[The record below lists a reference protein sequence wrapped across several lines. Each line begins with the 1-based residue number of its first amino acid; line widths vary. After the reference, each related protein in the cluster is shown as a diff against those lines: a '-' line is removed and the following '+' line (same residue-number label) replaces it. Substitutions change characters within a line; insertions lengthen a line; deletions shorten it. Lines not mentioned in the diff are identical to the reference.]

1 VSCKFPDYLMSDK
14 KAPAP
19 GDGLRS
25 LRSTGVFRV
34 VNFELYAKPVSIT
47 SKPNILRQ
55 FSLLFVLWL
64 WKWIKFPTYKV
75 LLPLVVTCTGMK
87 HYW

>member
-1 VSCKFPDYLMSDK
+1 MSDK

-25 LRSTGVFRV
+25 LRATGIFRV

-47 SKPNILRQ
+47 SKPNSSKACLFLYVLIVCISDVSS
-55 FSLLFVLWL
+55 FS
-64 WKWIKFPTYKV
+64 I
-75 LLPLVVTCTGMK
+75 
-87 HYW
+87 

>member
-1 VSCKFPDYLMSDK
+1 MSDK

-25 LRSTGVFRV
+25 LRTTGVFRV

-47 SKPNILRQ
+47 SKPNILRI
-55 FSLLFVLWL
+55 FIFVRTV
-64 WKWIKFPTYKV
+64 IVEMNYISNF
-75 LLPLVVTCTGMK
+75 
-87 HYW
+87 